1 VAQTRPTTQRTSRLT
16 FSWSRLRGNFGS
28 GAGLPPWWIEL
39 VIIGTG
45 YLLYQGVQIFV
56 TGSAASAVSRAHWI
70 WEVQS
75 TLMVN
80 PEVSINHWVAGND
93 FLLYSTGYF
102 YGILHFAVTPLVL
115 IWARLWHREHY
126 AMLRNVLVGTSLV
139 ALIMYWVVPLAP
151 PRLSMENIVD
161 TLRVE
166 NILSAADPTG
176 PASMANQYAAMPSL
190 HVAWAV
196 WVALALYVC
205 LRPRPWRLAVWL
217 YPMATTFVVI
227 GTGNHFIADA
237 LVAALLVWL
246 CWFVASRVHA
256 TLQGSQGSQGSQ
268 EDFKNNYIDV
278 V

>member
-1 VAQTRPTTQRTSRLT
+1 MVKTYTPAPNPSR
-16 FSWSRLRGNFGS
+16 FAFPWNRLRGSFGS

-39 VIIGTG
+39 MIIGAG

-56 TGSAASAVSRAHWI
+56 TGSAASAISRAEWI
-70 WEVQS
+70 WQVQS
-75 TLMVN
+75 AVHLN
-80 PEVSINHWVAGND
+80 PEVAINHWVAGND

-115 IWARLWHREHY
+115 IWVRFRHRDHY
-126 AMLRNVLVGTSLV
+126 AMLRNVLVGTSLL

-151 PRLSMENIVD
+151 PRLSMENIID

-205 LRPRPWRLAVWL
+205 LQPRSWRWAVWL
-217 YPMATTFVVI
+217 YPAATTFVVI
-227 GTGNHFIADA
+227 GTGNHFIVDA
-237 LVAALLVWL
+237 VAGALLVWL

-256 TLQGSQGSQGSQ
+256 TMRGSQQAF
-268 EDFKNNYIDV
+268 EYNDLNV
-278 V
+278 VSKAK

>member
-1 VAQTRPTTQRTSRLT
+1 MAQTYIPVRKPSRFV
-16 FSWSRLRGNFGS
+16 FSWSRLRGNFGP
-28 GAGLPPWWIEL
+28 GARLPPWWIE
-39 VIIGTG
+39 VIIIGTG
-45 YLLYQGVQIFV
+45 YVLYQVVQIFV

-70 WEVQS
+70 WQVQS
-75 TLMVN
+75 SVHLN
-80 PEVSINHWVAGND
+80 PEVAINHWVAGND

-102 YGILHFAVTPLVL
+102 YGLLHFTLTPLVL
-115 IWARLWHREHY
+115 IWVRFWHRDQY

-151 PRLSMENIVD
+151 PRLSMGNIID

-176 PASMANQYAAMPSL
+176 LASMANQYAAMPSL

-205 LRPRPWRLAVWL
+205 LRPRRWRLAVWM
-217 YPMATTFVVI
+217 YPVATTFVVI

-237 LVAALLVWL
+237 LVGALLVWL
-246 CWFVASRVHA
+246 SWFVASRVHA
-256 TLQGSQGSQGSQ
+256 TVQGSPRISDTS
-268 EDFKNNYIDV
+268 FSNH
-278 V
+278 